1 MRIHLYAHTMF
12 TSKLNSI
19 THDLSDELVTKLSQD
34 FTTYVNHYITQRSF
48 LIKQNVHYKRT
59 ASHSA
64 TVTKKM
70 SIRLIPRQHAS
81 LTVFAKQ
88 TVIPQSFF
96 CFPITDCIMRSNCFN
111 LSFIDH
117 FDTFSSFSKA
127 KSAMERI
134 PSLFTQFP
142 SNDAM
147 LKINNDSFWLWFF
160 VSTITQF
167 SSLYNIDFT
176 NDNNDNIYTLC
187 LFISNLLTKKVPA
200 FYSLLSKYISRIKH
214 VVKLQQSCT
223 QLPRFST
230 YRKAYCQI
238 CKRFYCNVHFYDK
251 ATVDVYNNMKVVAHF
266 QMKTSENRNAIIKN
280 IAPHFQDKGEMYLNE
295 YACDYKDRNDC
306 CRANK
311 IAVSVAQEDK
321 FIRQMNMNDFYL
333 LNVLVTT
340 TLFDSPCF
348 ICMLFNYKYKCNYI
362 DALLSFVTLDRKRMK
377 IEKYFVTAYP
387 PLPSLLSEKLTVIF
401 NDNRATTF
409 NNVCSGNSEHKNEF
423 YNDLYN
429 QKNFE
434 PCSHAGLCRK
444 EICKCF
450 IRGHCEEYCLCY
462 GNCELKFRGCNCIGN
477 CRFNGENS
485 MNSACPCVQKGREC
499 QIGMCTSCISCSN
512 MSIQLRKYKRVIL
525 GQSLIIPSNGLFAYE
540 NIKANDLIGVYLGE
554 IVERTELD
562 RRSVFSDELEKHYS
576 FSQDDNFDIDALRCG
591 NAMRYINH
599 SKYGYENCFAKNV
612 FTQGRIIVALYARR
626 DIMKGE
632 ELYFD
637 YRMKN
642 VHWINMYNKQYKP

>member
-1 MRIHLYAHTMF
+1 MF

-19 THDLSDELVTKLSQD
+19 THDLSDELITKLSQD
-34 FTTYVNHYITQRSF
+34 FTTYINHYVKQRSL
-48 LIKQNVHYKRT
+48 LIKQNITYK
-59 ASHSA
+59 HSSSRSSL
-64 TVTKKM
+64 TLHKKM
-70 SIRLIPRQHAS
+70 SIRLIPRHPS
-81 LTVFAKQ
+81 PLIVFAKQ

-96 CFPITDCIMRSNCFN
+96 CFPIVDSIMRSNSFN
-111 LSFIDH
+111 LNFIDH
-117 FDTFSSFSKA
+117 FETYSSFVKA
-127 KSAMERI
+127 KNAMERI
-134 PSLFTQFP
+134 PTLFTQYP
-142 SNDAM
+142 STDVM
-147 LKINNDSFWLWFF
+147 LKINNDSFWIWFF
-160 VSTITQF
+160 VTTITQF
-167 SSLYNIDFT
+167 SSQYNIDFT

-187 LFISNLLTKKVPA
+187 LFISNLLTKKVSA
-200 FYSLLSKYISRIKH
+200 FYSLLSKYISNVKH
-214 VVKLQQSCT
+214 ILKLKQSRT
-223 QLPRFST
+223 QLSRFST

-251 ATVDVYNNMKVVAHF
+251 ATVDVYNNMKVVSHF
-266 QMKTSENRNAIIKN
+266 QMKTSENRNAIVK
-280 IAPHFQDKGEMYLNE
+280 HFQDKGEMYLNE

-306 CRANK
+306 CKVKK
-311 IAVSVAQEDK
+311 ITVAASQEDD

-340 TLFDSPCF
+340 TLFDNACF
-348 ICMLFNYKYKCNYI
+348 VCMLFNYKYKCNYI
-362 DALLSFVTLDRKRMK
+362 DALLSFITLDRKRMK

-387 PLPSLLSEKLTVIF
+387 PLQSLLSEKLTVIF
-401 NDNRATTF
+401 NDNRATAL
-409 NNVCSGNSEHKNEF
+409 NNVHNNNSNNEHKNEY

-434 PCSHAGLCRK
+434 PCSHAGLCKK

-462 GNCELKFRGCNCIGN
+462 KNCELKFQGCNCIGN

-485 MNSACPCVQKGREC
+485 INSTCPCVQKGREC
-499 QIGMCTSCISCSN
+499 QIGMCKSCISCSN
-512 MSIQLRKYKRVIL
+512 MSIQLRKYKKVIL
-525 GQSLIIPSNGLFAYE
+525 GQSFIIPSNGLFAYE

-612 FTQGRIIVALYARR
+612 FTQGRIIVALYAKR

>member
-1 MRIHLYAHTMF
+1 MF

-19 THDLSDELVTKLSQD
+19 THDLSDELVSKLSQD
-34 FTTYVNHYITQRSF
+34 FTTYIKHYVKQRSL
-48 LIKQNVHYKRT
+48 LIKQNITYKQT
-59 ASHSA
+59 LHSSLSLS
-64 TVTKKM
+64 TKKIT
-70 SIRLIPRQHAS
+70 IRLIPRLHPSS
-81 LTVFAKQ
+81 LIVLSKQ

-96 CFPITDCIMRSNCFN
+96 CFPIIDSIMRSNSFTLN
-111 LSFIDH
+111 FIDH
-117 FDTFSSFSKA
+117 FDTYNSFLKA
-127 KSAMERI
+127 KNAMERI
-134 PSLFTQFP
+134 PTLFTQYP
-142 SNDAM
+142 SHDVM

-160 VSTITQF
+160 ITTITQF
-167 SSLYNIDFT
+167 TSLYNINFT

-187 LFISNLLTKKVPA
+187 LFISNLLTKKVTA
-200 FYSLLSKYISRIKH
+200 FYSLLSKYISNIKH
-214 VVKLQQSCT
+214 AIKLKHNRT
-223 QLPRFST
+223 QLSRFST

-251 ATVDVYNNMKVVAHF
+251 ASVDVYNNMKVVSHF

-280 IAPHFQDKGEMYLNE
+280 ISPYLQDKGEMYLNE
-295 YACDYKDRNDC
+295 YACDYDNRNDC
-306 CRANK
+306 CKVNK
-311 IAVSVAQEDK
+311 ITVTASSHEDEL
-321 FIRQMNMNDFYL
+321 IRQMNMNDFYL
-333 LNVLVTT
+333 LNVLLTT
-340 TLFDSPCF
+340 TLFDNACF

-362 DALLSFVTLDRKRMK
+362 DALLSFITLDRKRMK
-377 IEKYFVTAYP
+377 IDKYFITAYP
-387 PLPSLLSEKLTVIF
+387 PLQSLLPEKLTVIF
-401 NDNRATTF
+401 NDNRTTTL
-409 NNVCSGNSEHKNEF
+409 NNAYTSNNTNNTHNNEY

-434 PCSHAGLCRK
+434 PCSHAGLCK
-444 EICKCF
+444 KDICKCF

-462 GNCELKFRGCNCIGN
+462 KNCELKFQGCNCIGN

-485 MNSACPCVQKGREC
+485 INSTCPCIQKGREC
-499 QIGMCTSCISCSN
+499 QIGKCKSCISCSN
-512 MSIQLRKYKRVIL
+512 MSIQLRKYKKVIL

-612 FTQGRIIVALYARR
+612 FTQGRIIVALYAKR

-637 YRMKN
+637 YRMKS